1 VHVSWFS
8 MQRVSSAIL
17 NALPP
22 PPRSQ
27 TLMSLLHV
35 PWLSIQISS
44 SAIERT
50 TPTTTTMKL
59 LHVLWLS
66 SQIVSSAIVNAPPP
80 QTFMNLLHKTS
91 SDDGTGAYSGIVSAD
106 SVISHCECNTTTDR
120 HEPAANTDRHE
131 PAANTDRHEP
141 AAKTCSG
148 DRTGAYTGIVCADSI
163 ISHSECTAPTDLHE
177 PVAQDQPV
185 GCGDEAPDQ
194 GEDGAH
200 LQRPPHWRQAACS
213 EVGQQPLRCSCLHS
227 SADLQLLALVCS
239 FALFA
244 LICSSAAAL
253 LLSAVLQLPCSC
265 LQLCSCPALV
275 CRSAAALL
283 LSAGLQLPCPYL
295 QFCSC
300 PALVCRFAAALLLS
314 AVLHFLHL
322 SAVLQLPC
330 SCVQFCSCPA
340 LVCSVAGSKSGQRL
354 NGIQI
359 LSAPGCRF
367 RRLPL

>member
-1 VHVSWFS
+1 
-8 MQRVSSAIL
+8 
-17 NALPP
+17 
-22 PPRSQ
+22 
-27 TLMSLLHV
+27 
-35 PWLSIQISS
+35 
-44 SAIERT
+44 
-50 TPTTTTMKL
+50 MKL

-91 SDDGTGAYSGIVSAD
+91 SDDRTGAYSGIVSAD

-120 HEPAANTDRHE
+120 HEPAA
-131 PAANTDRHEP
+131 
-141 AAKTCSG
+141 KTCSG
-148 DRTGAYTGIVCADSI
+148 DGTGAYTGIVCADSI

-213 EVGQQPLRCSCLHS
+213 EVGQQPLCCSCLHS
-227 SADLQLLALVCS
+227 SADLQLLAFVCS

-253 LLSAVLQLPCSC
+253 LLSAGLQLPCSC
-265 LQLCSCPALV
+265 LQC
-275 CRSAAALL
+275 
-283 LSAGLQLPCPYL
+283 
-295 QFCSC
+295 
-300 PALVCRFAAALLLS
+300 
-314 AVLHFLHL
+314 
-322 SAVLQLPC
+322 
-330 SCVQFCSCPA
+330 CSCPA
-340 LVCSVAGSKSGQRL
+340 LVCSFAGVKSGQRL